1 MDAKIKMKKNGYSKE
16 FISMFREYDIR
27 GLVNS
32 EQLNEKSVYR
42 IVKAYGA
49 FIKSRGI
56 CKAVVGYDNRDCSVG
71 FAQSAIK
78 ALTDM
83 GINVYFIGLTL
94 SPVAY
99 YAQYL
104 YKCEGLVMITASH
117 NPNGWSGFKL
127 GVGYSSTLSKDEII
141 EVFNNVDKRFPKPR
155 KKGTVVSCDVRDQ
168 YIEEVVKRINMGS
181 YRPRVLIETANGG
194 AGLFAYEIFQRLG
207 CITFLLNAD
216 PDTSYPRYFPNP
228 SDLKA
233 RKKMEE
239 LVTHNYI
246 KADIGLFFDGDG
258 DRLGVVDEKGKSVWS
273 DKVIALLSESILKK
287 KKGAKVV
294 YDVKCSRSLT
304 EVVKA
309 LGGVP
314 IMWSTGHS
322 YIKSKMKEENA
333 ELAGERSGHIFIGG
347 DEYFGFDDGI
357 FAGAKLV
364 EYLSNAKKPM
374 TRLIE
379 RLPRYITS
387 PEIYVEC
394 DDAVKY
400 EIVDKL
406 VAKFKEMYG
415 ARVIDINGA
424 RVEFENGWGLVR
436 ASSNMPM
443 LGLLFEGKT
452 EQDVREIK
460 KIFKSVMSG
469 FKELHKDWINDNDEY

>member
-1 MDAKIKMKKNGYSKE
+1 MENKIKMKKNGYSKG

-27 GLVNS
+27 GLVNDD
-32 EQLNEKSVYR
+32 QLNERSVYR
-42 IVKAYGA
+42 IVKAYAG
-49 FIKSRGI
+49 FIKAKGI
-56 CKAVVGYDNRDCSVG
+56 SKAVVGYDNRDCSPS
-71 FAQSAIK
+71 FAKSAIK

-99 YAQYL
+99 YAQYV

-127 GVGYSSTLSKDEII
+127 GLGYSTTLSKNEII

-155 KKGTVVSCDVRDQ
+155 KKGRVIDCDVRES
-168 YIEEVVKRINMGS
+168 YINAVVSRINMGE

-194 AGLFAYEIFQRLG
+194 AGLFAYEIFQKLG

-216 PDTSYPRYFPNP
+216 PDTTYPKYFPNP
-228 SDLKA
+228 SDLNA
-233 RKKMEE
+233 RKRMEE
-239 LVTHNYI
+239 LVSHPYI
-246 KADIGLFFDGDG
+246 KADIGMFFDGDG
-258 DRLGVVDEKGKSVWS
+258 DRVGVVDEKGNNVWS
-273 DKVIALLSESILKK
+273 DILLALLAEPMLKRK
-287 KKGAKVV
+287 NGGKVV
-294 YDVKCSRSLT
+294 YDVKCSRALT
-304 EVVKA
+304 ETILKN
-309 LGGVP
+309 GGTP

-322 YIKSKMKEENA
+322 YIKNKMKEESA
-333 ELAGERSGHIFIGG
+333 DLAGERSGHIFIGG
-347 DEYFGFDDGI
+347 DDYYGFDDGL

-364 EYLSNAKKPM
+364 ECLSNARKPM
-374 TRLIE
+374 SKLIDKM
-379 RLPRYITS
+379 PKYFTS

-394 DDAVKY
+394 DDNIKY
-400 EIVDKL
+400 EIVEKL
-406 VAKFKEMYG
+406 VQRFKEMYG
-415 ARVIDINGA
+415 ERVCDINGA

-460 KIFKSVMSG
+460 KIFKSVLSSY
-469 FKELHKDWINDNDEY
+469 KELYKPWINDKEE

>member
-1 MDAKIKMKKNGYSKE
+1 MENIVKMKKNGYSSE
-16 FISMFREYDIR
+16 FKSMFREYDIR

-42 IVKAYGA
+42 IVKAYAGL
-49 FIKSRGI
+49 IKSKGI
-56 CKAVVGYDNRDCSVG
+56 SKAVVGYDNRDCSPG
-71 FAQSAIK
+71 FAESAIK

-83 GINVYFIGLTL
+83 GINVYFIGLSL

-99 YAQYL
+99 YAQYE

-127 GVGYSSTLSKDEII
+127 GLGYSTTLSKSEII

-155 KKGTVVSCDVRDQ
+155 KKGRLIECDIRDKYIDAVVS
-168 YIEEVVKRINMGS
+168 RINMGE

-194 AGLFAYEIFQRLG
+194 AGLFAYEIFQKLG

-216 PDTSYPRYFPNP
+216 PDTSYPKYFPNP

-233 RKKMEE
+233 RKRMEE
-239 LVTHNYI
+239 LVSHPYI
-246 KADIGLFFDGDG
+246 KADIGMFFDGDG
-258 DRLGVVDEKGKSVWS
+258 DRVGVVDEKGNNVWS
-273 DKVIALLSESILKK
+273 DSVLALLAESMLKEN
-287 KKGAKVV
+287 KGQKIV
-294 YDVKCSRSLT
+294 YDVKCSRALT
-304 EVVKA
+304 ETIKRA
-309 LGGVP
+309 GGVP

-322 YIKSKMKEENA
+322 FIKSKMKEEGA
-333 ELAGERSGHIFIGG
+333 FLAGERSGHIFIGG
-347 DEYFGFDDGI
+347 ENYYGFDDGI

-364 EYLSNAKKPM
+364 ECLSKARKPM
-374 TRLIE
+374 SRLIDK
-379 RLPRYITS
+379 LPKYVTS

-394 DDAVKY
+394 DDTIKY
-400 EIVDKL
+400 EIVEKL
-406 VAKFKEMYG
+406 VKRFKEMYG
-415 ARVIDINGA
+415 DKVCDINGA

-436 ASSNMPM
+436 ASSNMPL

-460 KIFKSVMSG
+460 KIFKGVLGS
-469 FKELHKDWINDNDEY
+469 FKELYKPWINDDEE